1 MRNDQIRRGAAMK
14 KMKKV
19 LYTAGVLI
27 GTIFLVTAGANEKET
42 LELLPDYK
50 ENH

>member
-1 MRNDQIRRGAAMK
+1 MK

-27 GTIFLVTAGANEKET
+27 GTVFLVTAGANEKET

-50 ENH
+50 EKH